1 MRISFTTI
9 IAFVLIFLGIFI
21 NFIPTIIYY
30 TQVYPKI
37 PLNRVEPGAYFTYVV
52 QNLAI
57 PLKST
62 NDSDF
67 LLSISHALISVTV
80 MNNNSYKVTINGSLS
95 IYGYDFE
102 KTYIVESSF
111 VLNSSNPFIKMLFVS
126 EDKPI
131 ALVGNR
137 TIVLK
142 INPRYYTFNTF
153 GGLDPYSAEFTKNG
167 GLIYYILF
175 SGDKLVLSNLFVGG
189 LQPNDTLYD
198 ATHIVWNLLQHVNK
212 IRELTSNM
220 SPLFNETLISI
231 DSGSSN
237 VKTINNLFGEIEWDF
252 SVTYF
257 PINIVM
263 ILIGMIIIILKFR
276 GKLS

>member
-9 IAFVLIFLGIFI
+9 VAFVLIFLGIFI

-30 TQVYPKI
+30 IQVYPKI

-52 QNLAI
+52 QIAI

-62 NDSDF
+62 NDSNF
-67 LLSISHALISVTV
+67 LLSISHALINVTV
-80 MNNNSYKVTINGSLS
+80 INNNSYKVTINGSLS

-102 KTYIVESSF
+102 KTYIVKSSF

-126 EDKPI
+126 EDKSA
-131 ALVGNR
+131 ALMGNR
-137 TIVLK
+137 TILLK
-142 INPRYYTFNTF
+142 INPSLYTFHTF
-153 GGLDPYSAEFTKNG
+153 SGLDPYSA
-167 GLIYYILF
+167 GLIKSGEQISYILF
-175 SGDKLVLSNLFVGG
+175 SGDKFVLSDLFVNH

-198 ATHIVWNLLQHVNK
+198 ATHMVWSLLQHVNT

-220 SPLFNETLISI
+220 SPLFNESLISI
-231 DSGSSN
+231 DAGSSN

-257 PINIVM
+257 PINIVI